1 MLLCRLIWADN
12 VDSDNQLRAVTT
24 GKKPITHGIDRL
36 GTLLERFV
44 HDEVAANYRQFNS
57 VEQAWRQAISD
68 ELSPHCWCDSI
79 SNGQLKVVVDS
90 AAYMYKLQTMS
101 AELLERLDQLCRRPK
116 IRKIK
121 FVPKP

>member
-1 MLLCRLIWADN
+1 M
-12 VDSDNQLRAVTT
+12 
-24 GKKPITHGIDRL
+24 PDRL
-36 GTLLERFV
+36 GTLMESFMR
-44 HDEVAANYRQFNS
+44 EEIAPSYRQFNS
-57 VEQAWRQAISD
+57 VQQAWRQAIPD
-68 ELSPHCWCDSI
+68 DLAAHCQCDGI

-101 AELLERLDQLCRRPK
+101 AELVERLDQICKRPK